1 MVTIGSRHEYML
13 EAAVGTDRDGTMRAI
28 DVTGFQNAGAYSEIS
43 EDVMETGI
51 KNSYALF
58 PRWMRCGSASIPCL
72 PTSWRAVP
80 FAASAQRRIASWL
93 NVAARHI
100 ADELQLD
107 LSNVFLKNIARLGDS
122 HPVMNGLVGGCPAY
136 IQSTTLARAP
146 QIQGADRLG

>member
-1 MVTIGSRHEYML
+1 MRIVTYLTGRPASLIFSREEAMVTIGSRHEYML

-58 PRWMRCGSASIPCL
+58 PRVVQLR
-72 PTSWRAVP
+72 TSQYSVFTNKMRAVP

-100 ADELQLD
+100 G
-107 LSNVFLKNIARLGDS
+107 R
-122 HPVMNGLVGGCPAY
+122 
-136 IQSTTLARAP
+136 
-146 QIQGADRLG
+146 